1 MTYNANKTVNQLAAV
16 PHVLSHTVS
25 VKSALNVLASLE
37 KRYRSHVAIIG
48 GRLQATLNTF
58 IQADAAEIVSLI
70 DIDVKNNRS
79 APVELVHVMLLL
91 VKS

>member
-1 MTYNANKTVNQLAAV
+1 MTTY
-16 PHVLSHTVS
+16 
-25 VKSALNVLASLE
+25 
-37 KRYRSHVAIIG
+37 VAIIG
-48 GRLQATLNTF
+48 GRLQTTRDAF
-58 IQADAAEIVSLI
+58 IRAHAAEIVSLI